1 MAKALLVCT
10 SDGLRFSRQAIP
22 LFIAQAGDDAVRRF
36 VEFFTANIRNPN
48 TRAAY
53 ARAIA
58 QFCNWCEARRFSLEL
73 LEPMVIAAYVEEL
86 GQRLA
91 KPSVKQHLAAVRMLF
106 DYLVVGQ
113 IIPANPAA
121 SVRGPKHI
129 VKRGK
134 TAVLSP
140 EDARKLLD

>member
-1 MAKALLVCT
+1 MTKALVVST
-10 SDGLRFSRQAIP
+10 FSRLGFSRHAIP
-22 LFIAQAGDDAVRRF
+22 RLVAQAGEDAARRF
-36 VEFFTANIRNPN
+36 IEFFTANIRNPN

-58 QFCNWCEARRFSLEL
+58 QFCNWCEARRLSLEL

-113 IIPANPAA
+113 IIPTNPA
-121 SVRGPKHI
+121 
-129 VKRGK
+129 
-134 TAVLSP
+134 
-140 EDARKLLD
+140 